1 MNIQE
6 TIKHLQSS
14 IKKRGRKIEMY
25 ERFKQSSKDNANT
38 SFVGESANLFWRD
51 YHEYKETINLFA
63 KQQKIEKS
71 LYKLMLNIAK
81 NSPNGSI
88 SLYTIR
94 EM

>member
-14 IKKRGRKIEMY
+14 IKKRSCDIDYY
-25 ERFKQSSKDNANT
+25 ENQ
-38 SFVGESANLFWRD
+38 RD
-51 YHEYKETINLFA
+51 YFKGRAPAEEDTWCWRAYHANKDEVIKLA

-81 NSPNGSI
+81 ASPNGSI
-88 SLYTIR
+88 SLYQIR

>member
-14 IKKRGRKIEMY
+14 IKRR
-25 ERFKQSSKDNANT
+25 ANDIAWWEEQKAYT
-38 SFVGESANLFWRD
+38 KESAKKYGDTVTGRLQWRY
-51 YHEYKETINLFA
+51 YHQFKASIATVA

-71 LYKLMLNIAK
+71 LYKLMLKISK
-81 NSPNGSI
+81 SSPNGSI
-88 SLYTIR
+88 SLYQIR

>member
-14 IKKRGRKIEMY
+14 IKKR
-25 ERFKQSSKDNANT
+25 ANDIAWWEEQKKYT
-38 SFVGESANLFWRD
+38 KESAKKWGDGNTGRIHWRY
-51 YHEYKETINLFA
+51 YHQFKASIEVAA

-71 LYKLMLNIAK
+71 LYKLALEIAK
-81 NSPNGSI
+81 ASPNGSI
-88 SLYTIR
+88 SLYQIR